1 MRNLKEIIKEG
12 YENLNSNF
20 LSFIKDI
27 KNIKEIGVKTL
38 WERNRLKFVIMFIS
52 IFAILIFLL
61 SSFSLSKE
69 EVLSKFESALING
82 NPSTLA
88 QYVKVENEK
97 VSSKELQPLIDG
109 YDKDKVRIKKI
120 VNELRKVGKSGNFT
134 VESRKGF
141 LKEKY
146 YIDINTIN
154 VSFITNIN
162 DVDIEFSNKRFNLID
177 KAEFDVIPGTYKVL
191 YTYKTEYGDISES
204 KIVNLMEDETVE
216 INVDGRY
223 ITLYSN
229 FDDAQVF
236 INDLDTGLEAKDV
249 KNYGP
254 LPKDKDIKIHLE
266 REFPW
271 GKINSEEVLISN
283 DQYIK
288 LDINMVNDELNNMID
303 EKVNEFYF
311 SSFEALNSKDKS
323 LILGATEEVK
333 DMVYNYIN
341 EKAFLLSNNYEIT
354 DLSVEIEKSDFK
366 YEDNI
371 YKASLVTRIDYSVYK
386 KLLPFVK
393 NSNESSFILNLE
405 YENEDFIIKGIQ
417 KIDI

>member
-12 YENLNSNF
+12 YKNLNSDF

-52 IFAILIFLL
+52 IFAIFIFLL
-61 SSFSLSKE
+61 SSFGLSKE
-69 EVLSKFESALING
+69 EVLSKFELALING

-229 FDDAQVF
+229 FDDAKVF

-371 YKASLVTRIDYSVYK
+371 YKASLVTRINYSVYK

>member
-12 YENLNSNF
+12 YENLNSDF

-52 IFAILIFLL
+52 IFAIFIFLL
-61 SSFSLSKE
+61 SSFGLSKE
-69 EVLSKFESALING
+69 EVLSKFELALING

-154 VSFITNIN
+154 VSFLTNIN

-229 FDDAQVF
+229 FDDAKVF

-393 NSNESSFILNLE
+393 NSSESSFILNLE

>member
-1 MRNLKEIIKEG
+1 MRNLKETIKEG
-12 YENLNSNF
+12 CKNLNSNF

-27 KNIKEIGVKTL
+27 KNIEEIGVKTL

-52 IFAILIFLL
+52 IFVIFIFLL

-82 NPSTLA
+82 NSYTLA
-88 QYVKVENEK
+88 HCVKIENEK

-109 YDKDKVRIKKI
+109 YDKDEIRIRKI
-120 VNELRKVGKSGNFT
+120 VNDLRKNGKSGNFT
-134 VESRKGF
+134 LESRKGF
-141 LKEKY
+141 LSKKY
-146 YIDINTIN
+146 YIDINTVTVN
-154 VSFITNIN
+154 FITNVN
-162 DVDIEFSNKRFNLID
+162 GVDIEFSNKRFNLLD

-191 YTYKTEYGDISES
+191 YTYNTEYGDISDS
-204 KIVNLMEDETVE
+204 KIINLMEDETVE
-216 INVDGRY
+216 INVDGNY

-229 FDDAQVF
+229 FDDAKVF
-236 INDLDTGLEAKDV
+236 INDLNTGLEAKDI

-254 LPKDKDIKIHLE
+254 LPKDKEIKIHLE

-271 GKINSEEVLISN
+271 GRINSEEVLISN
-283 DQYIK
+283 NQYIK
-288 LDINMVNDELNNMID
+288 LDINMVNDELNSMID
-303 EKVNEFYF
+303 EKVNKFYF
-311 SSFEALNSKDKS
+311 SAFEALNSKDKS
-323 LILGATEEVK
+323 LISGATEEVK
-333 DMVYNYIN
+333 GMVYNYIN
-341 EKAFLLSNNYEIT
+341 EKTFLLSNNYEIT
-354 DLSVEIEKSDFK
+354 DLRVEIEKSDFK

-405 YENEDFIIKGIQ
+405 YEDGDFIIKGIQ

>member
-52 IFAILIFLL
+52 IFAIFIFLL

-229 FDDAQVF
+229 FDDAKVF

>member
-12 YENLNSNF
+12 YENFNSNF

-38 WERNRLKFVIMFIS
+38 WGKNRFKFVIMFIS
-52 IFAILIFLL
+52 IFAIFIFLL
-61 SSFSLSKE
+61 SSFGLSKE
-69 EVLSKFESALING
+69 EVLSKFELALING

-88 QYVKVENEK
+88 RYVKVENEK
-97 VSSKELQPLIDG
+97 VPSKELKPLIDG
-109 YDKDKVRIKKI
+109 YDKDKVRIRKI

-134 VESRKGF
+134 VESGKGF

-146 YIDINTIN
+146 YIDINPIN

-162 DVDIEFSNKRFNLID
+162 DVHIEFSNKRFNLID

-229 FDDAQVF
+229 FDDAKVF

-249 KNYGP
+249 ENYGP
-254 LPKDKDIKIHLE
+254 LPKDKEIKIHLE

-288 LDINMVNDELNNMID
+288 LDINMVNNQLNNMID

-323 LILGATEEVK
+323 LILGATEEVRQ
-333 DMVYNYIN
+333 MVYNYIN

-371 YKASLVTRIDYSVYK
+371 YKASLLTKIDYSVYK

-393 NSNESSFILNLE
+393 NFNESSFILNLE

>member
-12 YENLNSNF
+12 YKNLNSDF

-38 WERNRLKFVIMFIS
+38 WKRNRLKFVIMFIS
-52 IFAILIFLL
+52 IFAIFIFLL
-61 SSFSLSKE
+61 SSFGLSKE
-69 EVLSKFESALING
+69 EVLSKFELALING

-229 FDDAQVF
+229 FDDAKVF

-393 NSNESSFILNLE
+393 NSSESSFILNLE